1 MKLSVVMPVYN
12 EAETIREIVAQVLSV
27 PIEKEILIV
36 DDGSTDGTREI
47 LREMDGRDGIRVF
60 LQPTNQGKGAAVS
73 VGFRYAEGDVVVVQ
87 DADLEYDPREY
98 PKLLEPIANGHADV
112 VYGSRF
118 SGGGARRVL
127 YFWHTIGNRF
137 LTLASNMFT
146 NLNLTDM
153 ETCYK
158 MFRREVV
165 QSLSIE
171 SRRFGIEPE
180 ITAKIARRGYRIYEV
195 PISYYGRTYDEGK
208 KIGWKDAVSALA
220 TIVRHGLRESED
232 PKNVGHVTLMR
243 MARLEP
249 YNRWLVSRF
258 DGAVGRRVL
267 EIGAGFGN
275 ITRHL
280 KGRELL
286 VASDLDPVALEHLKG
301 AFRDDP
307 AVRVASYRFPL
318 DITAREEIGAM
329 RIDTVV
335 CLNVLEHIED
345 DRATLADMYDLLQPG
360 GRLVLLV
367 PAFAWLYGTL
377 DEHLR
382 HFRRY
387 EKDELER
394 KVREAGFVLENLMYL
409 NRPGIFGWWV
419 NGKLLRR
426 RVLPRSQ
433 LLAFKL
439 LMPLLEREK
448 ERPPSTG
455 LSLVAIGRK
464 DGGSPASAI
473 TSATRP
479 AGPPRD
485 SPRSDA

>member
-12 EAETIREIVAQVLSV
+12 EAETVREIVAQVLAV
-27 PIEKEILIV
+27 PIEKEILII
-36 DDGSTDGTREI
+36 DDGSSDGTRDVLKE
-47 LREMDGRDGIRVF
+47 LDGKDGIRVF
-60 LQPTNQGKGAAVS
+60 LQPNNQGKGAAVS
-73 VGFRYAEGDVVVVQ
+73 VGFRHATGDVVVIQ

-98 PKLLEPIANGHADV
+98 VKLLDPIQTGHADV

-118 SGGGARRVL
+118 LGGGARRVL
-127 YFWHTIGNRF
+127 YFWHTVGNRF

-165 QSLSIE
+165 ASLRIE

-180 ITAKIARRGYRIYEV
+180 ITAKVARRGYRIYEV
-195 PISYYGRTYDEGK
+195 PISYYGRTYEEGK
-208 KIGWKDAVSALA
+208 KIGWRDAFSALA
-220 TIVRHGLRESED
+220 TIVRHGLREAED
-232 PKNVGHVTLMR
+232 PGNVGHVTLTR

-258 DGAVGRRVL
+258 EHAIGRRVL

-280 KGRELL
+280 KGREFI

-301 AFRDDP
+301 VFRDDP
-307 AVRVASYRFPL
+307 SVRIASYRFPL
-318 DITAREEIGAM
+318 DGSAREEVRALGV
-329 RIDTVV
+329 DTIV

-345 DRATLADMYDLLQPG
+345 DRTTLANLKEALSPG

-367 PAFAWLYGTL
+367 PAFARLFGTL
-377 DEHLR
+377 DEHLH

-387 EKDELER
+387 EKAELEQKIR
-394 KVREAGFVLENLMYL
+394 GAGFELEDLRFV
-409 NRPGIFGWWV
+409 NRPGIFGWWL
-419 NGKLLRR
+419 NGRVLRR
-426 RVLPRSQ
+426 RVLPRGQ
-433 LLAFKL
+433 LMAFKF
-439 LMPLLEREK
+439 LMPLLKRE
-448 ERPPSTG
+448 EVEPPSSG
-455 LSLVAIGRK
+455 LSLLAIARK
-464 DGGSPASAI
+464 V
-473 TSATRP
+473 
-479 AGPPRD
+479 
-485 SPRSDA
+485 